1 MVLLFCFVLFF
12 LMAYGIRRHTALWD
26 SFAFVDLPPSSF
38 LGSALLVVVVFFR
51 GRLNGVNLYLCLRS
65 LLFFGGLDTCRF

>member
-1 MVLLFCFVLFF
+1 VVLLFCFVLFF

-38 LGSALLVVVVFFR
+38 LGSALVVVVFFR
-51 GRLNGVNLYLCLRS
+51 GATERCKSLSLFAFPPLLRWS
-65 LLFFGGLDTCRF
+65 